1 MHVEST
7 LDPPVLIMRRAF
19 AAPRDLVFKAWTE
32 PDRLKR
38 WFGPKG
44 WELTFC
50 ELDLRPG
57 GEWRYAVLSM
67 GVEQGMSETFDR
79 LDALL
84 AEG

>member
-19 AAPRDLVFKAWTE
+19 SAPRDLVFRAWTE
-32 PDRLKR
+32 PERLKR

-50 ELDLRPG
+50 ELER
-57 GEWRYAVLSM
+57 
-67 GVEQGMSETFDR
+67 GMSETFER

-84 AEG
+84 AEGDH